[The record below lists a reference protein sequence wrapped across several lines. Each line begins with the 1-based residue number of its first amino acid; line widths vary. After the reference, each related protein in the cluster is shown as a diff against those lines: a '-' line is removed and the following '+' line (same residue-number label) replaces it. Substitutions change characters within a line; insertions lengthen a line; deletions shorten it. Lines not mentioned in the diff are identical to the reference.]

1 MTLDAPSQQLTS
13 EGVQKPTTLKT
24 SPGATTPEAVW
35 CSGGVIG
42 VLLLAACGTTP
53 IEAVTA
59 DLPAPAD
66 TGEMTPPAGSG
77 CSVPTAGRFSLSE
90 QGLCLRR
97 GEPTTVFGNPAFLT
111 EISADCSTPRAQWDL
126 TPAVAGTFTVRN
138 VEDQLSLDVRAASDL
153 PGTPVIVYDPNT
165 LDNQRFWFR
174 PRSAETYEL
183 APRHA
188 PTLCVRARTTGVEI
202 WPCDPNDVGQTFRFA
217 GVSCP

>member
-1 MTLDAPSQQLTS
+1 MTLDALSPSLTS
-13 EGVQKPTTLKT
+13 ARDQKPTLLKS
-24 SPGATTPEAVW
+24 SPR
-35 CSGGVIG
+35 SVICG
-42 VLLLAACGTTP
+42 ILLVGCGTTP

-66 TGEMTPPAGSG
+66 TSETTPPPGFG
-77 CSVPTAGRFSLSE
+77 CSVPTAGRFTLSV
-90 QGLCLRR
+90 GGACLRR
-97 GEPTTVFGNPAFLT
+97 GEPTSVYGNAAFLT
-111 EISADCSTPRAQWDL
+111 EVSADCSTARAQWDL

-153 PGTPVIVYDPNT
+153 PGTPIIVYDPNT

-174 PRSAETYEL
+174 PRSAATYEL

-188 PTLCVRARTTGVEI
+188 PTLCAKARNNAVEI
-202 WPCDPNDVGQTFRFA
+202 WPCDANDEGQTFRVA